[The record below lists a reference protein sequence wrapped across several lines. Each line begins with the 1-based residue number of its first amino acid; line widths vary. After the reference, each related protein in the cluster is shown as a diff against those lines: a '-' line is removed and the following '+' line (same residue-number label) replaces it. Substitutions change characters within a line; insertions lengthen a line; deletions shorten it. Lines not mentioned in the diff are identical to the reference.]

1 MSQQL
6 TKFEQFKQ
14 RLYLW
19 VIPILVL
26 ALLSI
31 FLDWDGNL
39 GFLEYIG
46 VFLIVWYVCIWI
58 LIFKGK
64 AFRIIELLTLVINS
78 VIHLITTFT
87 VTYTAAIEKHDM
99 TGSIGYWT
107 TLTYIYIFIT
117 IYGRVGAIYSF
128 VLWLLTL
135 FITLSFWD
143 SLLGG
148 FKSNFSQYML
158 ANLVYIIFLFS
169 ARKLIRN
176 YTKAEILEEMA
187 YQDQLTG
194 IGNRRQLYM
203 WIESFIQKSNTN
215 FSVIFFDIDR
225 FKKVNDEFGHKTGD
239 QVLVEFTTVI
249 SKVLSKEDYFGR
261 WGGEEFVIVSKRT
274 FEQTVQLAEKLR
286 KNVKEHSFTEIGNLT
301 SSFGVEKYK
310 MGDNAETILDRA
322 DKALYKAKQEGR
334 NRVCVYKDK

>member
-6 TKFEQFKQ
+6 TKFELFKQ

-19 VIPILVL
+19 ILPIIVF
-26 ALLSI
+26 ALLTM
-31 FLDWDGNL
+31 FMDWDGDP
-39 GFLEYIG
+39 GFLEFIG
-46 VFLIVWYVCIWI
+46 LFLIVWYIFIWI
-58 LIFKGK
+58 LIFNGQ

-78 VIHLITTFT
+78 IIHLITTFT
-87 VTYTAAIEKHDM
+87 ITYTAAIEKHDA
-99 TGSIGYWT
+99 TGSASYWT

-117 IYGRVGAIYSF
+117 IYGRAGAIFSI

-135 FITLSFWD
+135 LITLSFWD

-169 ARKLIRN
+169 ARKIISN

-194 IGNRRQLYM
+194 IGNRRQLYK
-203 WIESFIQKSNTN
+203 WIEHFIEKNNTH

-225 FKKVNDEFGHKTGD
+225 FKKVNDEFGHTTGD
-239 QVLVEFTTVI
+239 QVLVEFTTLV
-249 SKVLSKEDYFGR
+249 SKELSKEDNFGR

-274 FEQTVQLAEKLR
+274 FNQTIELAEKLR
-286 KNVKEHSFTEIGNLT
+286 IKVEEHSFSVIGNLT
-301 SSFGVEKYK
+301 SSFGVEQYRN
-310 MGDNAETILDRA
+310 GDTTESLLDRA
-322 DKALYKAKQEGR
+322 DKALYNAKEEGR
-334 NRVCVYKDK
+334 NRVYVYID